1 MVKKLIALIVMLL
14 WLEITQAA
22 EWSRFI
28 TTENHDGV
36 IISFRQM
43 KVNNAWLVE
52 WQVNN
57 KSKQSIE
64 PFLKYRH
71 YSCEDN
77 STSKFTNSTL
87 GTYSP
92 GSRRHGDLT
101 DKEIC
106 PNSKI
111 NLVEIETEIKKS
123 RKNNHIKKSH
133 DKTSPN

>member
-1 MVKKLIALIVMLL
+1 MVKKLTALIVILL
-14 WLEITQAA
+14 WPEITQAT

-57 KSKQSIE
+57 KSNQTIE

-77 STSKFTNSTL
+77 SVLKFTSSTL
-87 GTYSP
+87 GVYSP
-92 GSRRHGDLT
+92 GSRRHSDLM

-106 PNSKI
+106 PYSKI
-111 NLVEIETEIKKS
+111 KLVEIETEIKK
-123 RKNNHIKKSH
+123 NN
-133 DKTSPN
+133 DKP